1 MSIWKPEGRADI
13 SSEGAMAKVKRDK
26 SKERRASRRLPVS
39 QVIPKAIA
47 RLNTGQEVE
56 LVNIGLNGTVLVK
69 TRIMLHPGAYVR
81 LRLKLPKEMINL
93 DGRVQRSRVI
103 GLKQAKIMYEAAVI
117 LPEGLPQPL
126 ADIVQRMDERNSSAE
141 QSSTPDLNPDIS
153 SLSESAQIWVLN
165 TQAAPAEA

>member
-1 MSIWKPEGRADI
+1 MSIRNPEELVN
-13 SSEGAMAKVKRDK
+13 SQSEGVMPRVKRDI
-26 SKERRASRRLPVS
+26 SKERRASRRLPIS
-39 QVIPKAIA
+39 EVIPKAVA

-69 TRIMLHPGAYVR
+69 TRILLHPGAYVR
-81 LRLKLPKEMINL
+81 LRLKLPKETIIL

-117 LPEGLPQPL
+117 LHEGLPQTL

-141 QSSTPDLNPDIS
+141 QSSAQDPNPDIA

-165 TQAAPAEA
+165 SQAAGA